1 MATQI
6 SLNGEMLMQSNTV
19 IKRFESLPKI
29 CAKDATHSYIRD
41 AYPTTELLG
50 ANKNG
55 KPDDG
60 KLSCPVW
67 RAVHGCSLEDIAVP
81 TLPYRH
87 NDPFLQHCK
96 RRPK

>member
-1 MATQI
+1 
-6 SLNGEMLMQSNTV
+6 MQSNTV
-19 IKRFESLPKI
+19 IKRFESLPK
-29 CAKDATHSYIRD
+29 

-81 TLPYRH
+81 TLPYRY
-87 NDPFLQHCK
+87 NWLAL
-96 RRPK
+96 PKVNGV